1 MTWMNSDALLVKFGT
16 EEAASARGGEFG
28 TTDQGRHVIEFTID
42 YLDAQ
47 STSNLALGSVAT
59 TANPLTGS
67 RVRIPEGFI
76 PEFLETTAVVAFTS
90 SGTIG
95 TSTMVIG
102 GLKASDET
110 AYDVD
115 GLTTTSFVGSVYDA
129 TNEKVL
135 VQVGA
140 TGAGDD
146 YGVAYTE
153 NVVICVANSQHASHP
168 YTAGVL
174 KCRLVGRYGL
184 ASV

>member
-1 MTWMNSDALLVKFGT
+1 MTWMNSDALLVKIGT
-16 EEAASARGGEFG
+16 EEAASARGGEFA

-42 YLDAQ
+42 WKDAQ

-67 RVRIPEGFI
+67 RVRIPECFI

-102 GLKASDET
+102 YLKASDET
-110 AYDVD
+110 ALDVD
-115 GLTTTSFVGSVYDA
+115 ILTTTSFVGSVYDA

-135 VQVGA
+135 VQVAA
-140 TGAGDD
+140 TGAGVG
-146 YGVAYTE
+146 YGVANTE
-153 NVVICVANSQHASHP
+153 NAVICVANSQHASHP

-184 ASV
+184 ASI